1 MKKTLLALVLISSI
15 LLAVSCATTGRVTD
29 DTLRG
34 IYGKYQ
40 SRLILD
46 GAQKYI
52 VKSGDQLVSISRE
65 FYGDGLY
72 YPVIML
78 ASRDVVLDPDL
89 IQPGMELTIPD
100 LQKNLSDPAAKAAIK
115 GVIFEFSGV
124 ENSRGRRYN
133 VTPMRTLA
141 NEL

>member
-15 LLAVSCATTGRVTD
+15 LLAVSCGTTQVTD

-46 GAQKYI
+46 GAQTYI
-52 VKSGDQLVSISRE
+52 VKSGDTLVDISRA
-65 FYGDGLY
+65 FYGNGLY

-78 ASRDVVLDPDL
+78 ASRDVVLDPDK
-89 IQPGMELTIPD
+89 IVPGMELTIPD
-100 LQKNLSDPAAKAAIK
+100 LQKNLNDPSAKAAIK
-115 GVIFEFSGV
+115 GVLFEFSGV
-124 ENSRGRRYN
+124 ENSRGRKYN
-133 VTPMRTLA
+133 VDPMKDLA
-141 NEL
+141 NDL